1 VKILISAYAC
11 EPGKSSES
19 AVGWGWVLQ
28 AARRHDVWVLTRSAN
43 RPDILDYLARSP
55 LPNVHW
61 VYHDLPRW
69 SRFWKRRRRGLH
81 LYYYLWQASA
91 YWVARRLHR
100 EVGFHAIHHAT
111 FVNYWMPSFLA
122 LLPVP
127 FVLGPVG
134 GAESAP
140 AAFYRDLP
148 LRARWFE
155 HVRDLVRRA
164 AELDPF
170 VRAAARRSSIA
181 LGTTPETA
189 AALERLGSRRVDVL
203 SQVAL
208 DPAEFALLSA
218 LPIRMQAPFRLVSI
232 GALLHLK
239 GFALAMDAFAE
250 LRREEPTAEYWII
263 GDGPER
269 RRLEQRARAHGVADG
284 VHFFGHLPRHEV
296 MTALGECDALLHPT
310 LHDSGGFVCIEALAA
325 GRPVVC
331 LDLGGPAVIVAANCG
346 FRVPADDPDRA
357 PGALAAALRALA
369 HDPSLRQRLGE
380 AGRQRAAALFDW
392 DRKGQVM
399 DAYYALAAGMRTG
412 SPRIS
417 A

>member
-11 EPGKSSES
+11 EPHRASEA
-19 AVGWGWVLQ
+19 AVGWNWVLQ
-28 AARRHDVWVLTRSAN
+28 AARSHDVWVITRSTNEAL
-43 RPDILDYLARSP
+43 ISDYLAESP

-81 LYYYLWQASA
+81 PYYYLWQIGAF
-91 YWVARRLHR
+91 WIARRLHR
-100 EVGFHAIHHAT
+100 KVGFQVVHHAT
-111 FVNYWMPSFLA
+111 FVNYWMPSLLA

-140 AAFYRDLP
+140 AAFYRTLP

-155 HVRDLVRRA
+155 AVRDLVRRV
-164 AELDPF
+164 AERDPF

-189 AALERLGSRRVDVL
+189 AALERLGSRRVHVL

-208 DPAEFALLSA
+208 DTAELARLTA
-218 LPIRMQAPFRLVSI
+218 LPVRMRTPFRLVSI

-239 GFALAMDAFAE
+239 GFSLGLDAFAE
-250 LRREEPTAEYWII
+250 LRREEPAAEYWII

-269 RRLEQRARAHGVADG
+269 LRLERRARARRVGDG
-284 VHFFGHLPRHEV
+284 VRFLGHLPRHDV
-296 MTALGECDALLHPT
+296 LSALGDCDVLLHPT

-325 GRPVVC
+325 GRPVIC
-331 LDLGGPAVIVAANCG
+331 LDIGGPAVIVSADCG
-346 FRVPADDPDRA
+346 FRVPADDPARVPDA
-357 PGALAAALRALA
+357 IAAVLRALVRDA
-369 HDPSLRQRLGE
+369 SLRQRLGA
-380 AGRQRAAALFDW
+380 AGRERAAALFSW
-392 DRKGQVM
+392 DGRGEVM
-399 DAYYALAAGMRTG
+399 DAYYALAAGSRTG
-412 SPRIS
+412 LPRIS

>member
-1 VKILISAYAC
+1 VKVLISAYAC
-11 EPGKSSES
+11 EPHRTSEA
-19 AVGWGWVLQ
+19 AVGWNWVLQ
-28 AARRHDVWVLTRSAN
+28 AARSHDVWVITRSTNEA
-43 RPDILDYLARSP
+43 LVSDYLAESP
-55 LPNVHW
+55 LPRVHW

-81 LYYYLWQASA
+81 PYYYLWQASA
-91 YWVARRLHR
+91 YRVARRLHR
-100 EVGFHAIHHAT
+100 DVGFDVVHHAT

-122 LLPVP
+122 LLTVP

-140 AAFYRDLP
+140 VAFYRTLP
-148 LRARWFE
+148 LRARLFE
-155 HVRDLVRRA
+155 AVRDLVRRI
-164 AELDPF
+164 AERDPF
-170 VRAAARRSSIA
+170 VRAAARRSSVA

-208 DPAEFALLSA
+208 DPAELARLSA
-218 LPIRMQAPFRLVSI
+218 LPIRMHPPFRLVSI

-250 LRREEPTAEYWII
+250 LRREEPAAEYWII

-269 RRLEQRARAHGVADG
+269 RRLEQRARARGVADG
-284 VHFFGHLPRHEV
+284 VRFLGHLSRQEV
-296 MTALGECDALLHPT
+296 MTRLGECDVLLHPS

-331 LDLGGPAVIVAANCG
+331 LDLGGPAVIVAADCG
-346 FRVPADDPDRA
+346 FRIPAVDPDRV
-357 PGALAAALRALA
+357 PGAIAAVLRALA
-369 HDPSLRQRLGE
+369 RDPALRLRLGT
-380 AGRQRAAALFDW
+380 AGRERAAALFHW
-392 DRKGQVM
+392 DRKGEVM
-399 DAYYALAAGMRTG
+399 DAHYALAAGRGTG

>member
-1 VKILISAYAC
+1 VKVLISAYAC
-11 EPGKSSES
+11 EPSKGSEP
-19 AVGWGWVLQ
+19 AVGWNWVLQ
-28 AARRHDVWVLTRSAN
+28 AARSHDVWVLTRSTNEPLISA
-43 RPDILDYLARSP
+43 YLAESP
-55 LPNVHW
+55 LPRVRW

-81 LYYYLWQASA
+81 PYYYLWQASA
-91 YWVARRLHR
+91 YRVARRLHR
-100 EVGFHAIHHAT
+100 EIDLDVVHHAT
-111 FVNYWMPSFLA
+111 FANYWMPSFLA

-140 AAFYRDLP
+140 AAFYKSLP
-148 LRARWFE
+148 FRARLFE

-164 AELDPF
+164 AERDPF

-189 AALERLGSRRVDVL
+189 AALGRLGSRRVDVL

-208 DPAEFALLSA
+208 DPAEFARLSA
-218 LPIRMQAPFRLVSI
+218 LPVRLRSPFRVASV

-239 GFALAMDAFAE
+239 GFALGVDAFAE
-250 LRREEPTAEYWII
+250 LRREEPAAEYWII

-269 RRLEQRARAHGVADG
+269 RRLEQRARAHGVADA
-284 VHFFGHLPRHEV
+284 VRFLGHLPREDV
-296 MTALGECDALLHPT
+296 MTALGECDVLLHPS

-331 LDLGGPAVIVAANCG
+331 LDLGGSAVIVSADCG
-346 FRVPADDPDRA
+346 FRVPADDPDRV
-357 PGALAAALRALA
+357 PGALAAALRALSC
-369 HDPSLRQRLGE
+369 DPSLRQRLGA
-380 AGRQRAAALFDW
+380 AGRHRAEALFSW
-392 DRKGQVM
+392 DRRGAVM
-399 DAYYALAAGMRTG
+399 DEYYALAAANGID
-412 SPRIS
+412 SPS
-417 A
+417 TSG

>member
-11 EPGKSSES
+11 EPDKGSES

-28 AARRHDVWVLTRSAN
+28 AARRHDVWVITRSAN
-43 RPDILDYLARSP
+43 EPDILAYLARSP

-61 VYHDLPRW
+61 IYHDLPRW

-81 LYYYLWQASA
+81 PYYYLWQIGAFR
-91 YWVARRLHR
+91 VARRLHR
-100 EVGFHAIHHAT
+100 KVGFDVVHHAT

-140 AAFYRDLP
+140 AAFYRTLP
-148 LRARWFE
+148 LEARWFE
-155 HVRDLVRRA
+155 AVRDLVRRV
-164 AELDPF
+164 AERDPF
-170 VRAAARRSSIA
+170 VRAAARRSSVA

-189 AALERLGSRRVDVL
+189 AALERLGSRRVEVL

-208 DPAEFALLSA
+208 DPSEIAQLSA
-218 LPIRMQAPFRLVSI
+218 LPIRMHPPFRLVSV

-250 LRREEPTAEYWII
+250 LRREEPAAEYWII

-269 RRLEQRARAHGVADG
+269 RRLEQRARAHGVGDG
-284 VHFFGHLPRHEV
+284 VRFFGHLSRHEV
-296 MTALGECDALLHPT
+296 MTALGECDVLLHPT

-331 LDLGGPAVIVAANCG
+331 LDLGGPAVIVSTDCG
-346 FRVPADDPDRA
+346 FRVPADHPDRA
-357 PGALAAALRALA
+357 TGAIAAVLHALGR
-369 HDPSLRQRLGE
+369 DPSLRQRLGE
-380 AGRQRAAALFDW
+380 AGRKRAAELFSW
-392 DRKGQVM
+392 GRRGEVM
-399 DAYYALAAGMRTG
+399 DAYYALAAGSRAG
-412 SPRIS
+412 SPRIP

>member
-1 VKILISAYAC
+1 MKVLISAYAC
-11 EPGKSSES
+11 EPSKGSEP
-19 AVGWGWVLQ
+19 AVGWNWVLQ
-28 AARRHDVWVLTRSAN
+28 AARSHDVWVITRSTNEPLISA
-43 RPDILDYLARSP
+43 YLARSP
-55 LPNVHW
+55 LPRVRW
-61 VYHDLPRW
+61 IFHDLPRW

-81 LYYYLWQASA
+81 PYYYLWQASA
-91 YWVARRLHR
+91 YGIARRLHA
-100 EVGFHAIHHAT
+100 EVDFDVVHHAT
-111 FVNYWMPSFLA
+111 FANYWMPSFLA

-140 AAFYRDLP
+140 AAFYRILP

-155 HVRDLVRRA
+155 HARDLVRLT
-164 AELDPF
+164 AERDPF
-170 VRAAARRSSIA
+170 VRAAARRSSVA

-189 AALERLGSRRVDVL
+189 AALKRLGSRRVDVL

-208 DPAEFALLSA
+208 DPSEFARLSA
-218 LPIRMQAPFRLVSI
+218 LPVRMHPPFRLVSI

-250 LRREEPTAEYWII
+250 LRREEPAAEYWII

-269 RRLEQRARAHGVADG
+269 GRLERRAQARGVADA
-284 VHFFGHLPRHEV
+284 VRFLGHLPRHEV
-296 MTALGECDALLHPT
+296 MTALGECDVLLHPS

-331 LDLGGPAVIVAANCG
+331 LDLGGPAVIVSPSCG
-346 FRVPADDPDRA
+346 FRVPPDDPDRA
-357 PGALAAALRALA
+357 RGAIAAALHALSCD
-369 HDPSLRQRLGE
+369 HSLRQRLGT
-380 AGRQRAAALFDW
+380 AGRDRAAALFSW
-392 DRKGQVM
+392 DRRGAVM
-399 DAYYALAAGMRTG
+399 DDHYALAAGSRTG
-412 SPRIS
+412 SPRTS

>member
-1 VKILISAYAC
+1 VKVLVSAYAC
-11 EPGKSSES
+11 EPSKGSEP
-19 AVGWGWVLQ
+19 AVGWNWVLQ
-28 AARRHDVWVLTRSAN
+28 AARSHDVWVITRSSNEPLISA
-43 RPDILDYLARSP
+43 YLAESP
-55 LPNVHW
+55 LPRVRW

-69 SRFWKRRRRGLH
+69 SRFWKRGKRGLH
-81 LYYYLWQASA
+81 PYYYLWQASA
-91 YWVARRLHR
+91 YRVARRLHG
-100 EVGFHAIHHAT
+100 EVGFDVVHHAT

-140 AAFYRDLP
+140 AAFYRILP

-155 HVRDLVRRA
+155 HMRDLVRRA
-164 AELDPF
+164 AERDPF
-170 VRAAARRSSIA
+170 VRAAARRSSVA

-189 AALERLGSRRVDVL
+189 AALERLGSRRVHVL

-208 DPAEFALLSA
+208 DPAEFARLSA
-218 LPIRMQAPFRLVSI
+218 LPIRTRPPFRLVSI

-239 GFALAMDAFAE
+239 GFALGLDAFAE

-269 RRLEQRARAHGVADG
+269 QRLEQRARAHGVADA
-284 VHFFGHLPRHEV
+284 VHFLGHLPRQDV
-296 MTALGECDALLHPT
+296 MTALGECDVLLHPT
-310 LHDSGGFVCIEALAA
+310 LHDSGGFVCVEALAA

-331 LDLGGPAVIVAANCG
+331 LDLGGPAVIVSSDCG
-346 FRVPADDPDRA
+346 FRVPADHPDHVRA
-357 PGALAAALRALA
+357 AMAAALRALA
-369 HDPSLRQRLGE
+369 SNSSVREQLGA
-380 AGRQRAAALFDW
+380 AGRERAAALFSW
-392 DRKGQVM
+392 DRRGAAM
-399 DAYYALAAGMRTG
+399 DAYYALAAGSRAD